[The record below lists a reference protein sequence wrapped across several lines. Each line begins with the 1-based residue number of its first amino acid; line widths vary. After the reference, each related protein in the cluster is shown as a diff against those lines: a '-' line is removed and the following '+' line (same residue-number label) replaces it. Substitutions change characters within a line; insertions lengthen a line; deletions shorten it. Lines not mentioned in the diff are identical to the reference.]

1 MENKFTREMT
11 IGVGS
16 AFTENGALAYA
27 SYGTEIGTQ
36 WYYAPR
42 YNASYAEISRMMEKL
57 WNENPLVALR
67 FTFYRRMITRKTYT
81 LKGDNKSESVQRG
94 LGNRS
99 ESLLRLLW
107 IAEHH
112 FDTFVE
118 NIHWL
123 PVVGSW
129 KDMWELLILNE
140 QHLHDE
146 QKQYVKDVIFSR
158 ILSGCCSTLFSNL
171 AIKYLPRIQSNKK
184 VKTERAKILNQLAK
198 EFAARYCYSMREY
211 RQIKSSGNAHN
222 FQKLITAQ
230 KYDEINFS
238 TIPGI
243 ALNKMVNSR
252 FLANHN
258 LIDRYMK
265 WIETKGELNFNGY
278 PYQLVHP
285 TEVFDRNIILKQTCD
300 KQFDNL
306 IATAKAD
313 NSIIKKNT
321 LCVVD
326 VSGSMKT
333 TLPSS
338 GSTTLYD
345 IGVGLACYFAELN
358 EGAFH
363 NKAMVFS
370 DVACPVTLPEGGISE
385 KVRVFDEKT
394 GFAFVNT
401 NFQAVINYLVNIR
414 QTHPEI
420 PLEDYPE
427 VLLCVS
433 DMQFDYT
440 CRRNGDAASNIDAA
454 MEKLR
459 SAFPSEWV
467 DNFKFIWWNV
477 ASNYNNLPS
486 NIDHKNAIMMSGFD
500 GASINFILGT
510 TDENEASNKPVLTT
524 EEIIKKA
531 LEQEILLNLKIAE

>member
-1 MENKFTREMT
+1 MVM
-11 IGVGS
+11 
-16 AFTENGALAYA
+16 
-27 SYGTEIGTQ
+27 
-36 WYYAPR
+36 
-42 YNASYAEISRMMEKL
+42 
-57 WNENPLVALR
+57 
-67 FTFYRRMITRKTYT
+67 
-81 LKGDNKSESVQRG
+81 
-94 LGNRS
+94 RS
-99 ESLLRLLW
+99 
-107 IAEHH
+107 
-112 FDTFVE
+112 
-118 NIHWL
+118 
-123 PVVGSW
+123 G
-129 KDMWELLILNE
+129 
-140 QHLHDE
+140 
-146 QKQYVKDVIFSR
+146 
-158 ILSGCCSTLFSNL
+158 
-171 AIKYLPRIQSNKK
+171 
-184 VKTERAKILNQLAK
+184 RAA
-198 EFAARYCYSMREY
+198 
-211 RQIKSSGNAHN
+211 
-222 FQKLITAQ
+222 
-230 KYDEINFS
+230 
-238 TIPGI
+238 
-243 ALNKMVNSR
+243 
-252 FLANHN
+252 
-258 LIDRYMK
+258 
-265 WIETKGELNFNGY
+265 
-278 PYQLVHP
+278 
-285 TEVFDRNIILKQTCD
+285 
-300 KQFDNL
+300 
-306 IATAKAD
+306 
-313 NSIIKKNT
+313 T

-326 VSGSMKT
+326 VSGSMKMM
-333 TLPSS
+333 LPSS
-338 GSTTLYD
+338 KSTTLYD

-401 NFQAVINYLVNIR
+401 NFQAVIDYIVNMR

-486 NIDHKNAIMMSGFD
+486 NMDHKNAIMMSGFD

-510 TDENEASNKPVLTT
+510 TDENEAPNKPVLTT